1 MISIELLM
9 MVIVGSLSTVWG
21 ALIGAL
27 LVTLLPHALEHFE
40 SAKLF
45 VYGTIMTLVVMFM
58 PNGLASSLFGGLQR
72 LLRSGRSA

>member
-21 ALIGAL
+21 SLIGAL
-27 LVTLLPHALEHFE
+27 VVTLLPHALEHFE

-58 PNGLASSLFGGLQR
+58 PNGLASSLYGS
-72 LLRSGRSA
+72 LRQLVTAGRKA